1 MNFLR
6 GNDVTLRVG
15 IKDQSRTL
23 LTNLA
28 TCTEIRFMVKA
39 DKTDLDGAALISK
52 LIADGI
58 TVDSPSTGY
67 IRIPLS
73 SADMSIPVASYY
85 MGVQL
90 EYAGPV
96 KQEIVLSDET
106 FVITQ
111 DMIAA

>member
-1 MNFLR
+1 MNLLR
-6 GNDVTLRVG
+6 GNTVTLKVG
-15 IKDQSRTL
+15 IKDQTRTL

-67 IRIPLS
+67 VRIPLS
-73 SADMSIPVASYY
+73 SADMSIAVGSYY
-85 MGVQL
+85 MGIQL
-90 EYAGPV
+90 EYAGPI
-96 KQEIVLSDET
+96 KQEVTLSDET
-106 FVITQ
+106 FVVTQ
-111 DMIAA
+111 DMILA